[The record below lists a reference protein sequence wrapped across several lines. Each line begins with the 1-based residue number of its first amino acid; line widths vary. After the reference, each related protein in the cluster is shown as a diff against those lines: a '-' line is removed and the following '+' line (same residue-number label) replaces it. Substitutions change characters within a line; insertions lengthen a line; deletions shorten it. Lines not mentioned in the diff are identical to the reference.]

1 MKPERWYVVVLFFV
15 ALLSSACSVVD
26 SGIEPTPT
34 QPPISNLSIDQ
45 IKSEISDCVISNN
58 GGCTSEQQRAILAQH
73 VGKRVRWSGSIL
85 EQDGYSLLMRSDRLM
100 NVMLLNLHDVDF
112 SNYKIGQVLT
122 FEGTIIIDPNPV
134 PGRVWALD
142 DVEID
147 PIVGIDTPQPETA
160 IENVNLEVTS
170 VYKITFNLN
179 NTSGQPV
186 ETCFFVSLSF
196 DDNGYYRLLQ
206 NEKNDDKCVNTVPVG
221 QSTYTFRLGPVK
233 SDEEYVGELEIELR
247 ALKDNDIVVWDSWG
261 SIARHT
267 EVIQVQEYAY
277 NPDIVVKIDS
287 YELNKVGNRI
297 KFRLEMH
304 NWSGFDVTTCIRIS
318 VSPVNSDEVI
328 ELAELKG
335 SCLVTLTDRDQAIS
349 YDLGV
354 QDFRYADV
362 VITVLTEDESAVI
375 EEWTPDNVY
384 VWD

>member
-1 MKPERWYVVVLFFV
+1 MKPKRWYKVFLFFV
-15 ALLSSACSVVD
+15 ALLSSACSVM
-26 SGIEPTPT
+26 GIGPEPTPT
-34 QPPISNLSIDQ
+34 RPPISNLTQESLRQQQLNCLTCSDAEYKQ
-45 IKSEISDCVISNN
+45 I
-58 GGCTSEQQRAILAQH
+58 ILDH
-73 VGKRVRWSGSIL
+73 VGERVRWTNTVFVQEDATTL
-85 EQDGYSLLMRSDRLM
+85 TLF
-100 NVMLLNLHDVDF
+100 NHHF
-112 SNYKIGQVLT
+112 SVVLKGVPNET
-122 FEGTIIIDPNPV
+122 MGKLREGMIITVEGTITHDSQYGWV
-134 PGRVWALD
+134 LT

-147 PIVGIDTPQPETA
+147 PIVGIDTPQPEIA

-170 VYKITFNLN
+170 VYKVTFTLS

-196 DDNGYYRLLQ
+196 DDDGYYRLLQ
-206 NEKNDDKCVNTVPVG
+206 NEKNDGKCVDTVPVG
-221 QSTYTFRLGPVK
+221 ESTYTYRLGPVK
-233 SDEEYVGELEIELR
+233 SDDEYVGELEVELR

-277 NPDIVVKIDS
+277 NPDIVVKIDT
-287 YELNKVGNRI
+287 YKLTKVGNHI

-304 NWSGFDVTTCIRIS
+304 NWSGFDVTTCIKIS

-375 EEWTPDNVY
+375 EEWAPDNVY